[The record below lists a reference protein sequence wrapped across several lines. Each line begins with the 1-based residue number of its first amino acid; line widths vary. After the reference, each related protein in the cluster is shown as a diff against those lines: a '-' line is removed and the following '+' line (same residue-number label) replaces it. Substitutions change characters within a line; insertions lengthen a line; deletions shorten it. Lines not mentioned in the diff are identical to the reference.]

1 MVKVQVIQQESKV
14 TFRSELKIR
23 LNSSGVVRDGE
34 RAAWLLDLLYMPNP
48 HIERFYNNYLLNIFG
63 GDLYHFKLQ
72 NNYIPPLKTNE
83 K

>member
-14 TFRSELKIR
+14 TFQSELKIR

-34 RAAWLLDLLYMPNP
+34 RASWLLDLLKMLNP
-48 HIERFYNNYLLNIFG
+48 HIERFYKMYFLYIFA

-72 NNYIPPLKTNE
+72 NNYIPPFKTNE